1 MPAADPRGPFSRAPA
16 LPQPRVGRPRG
27 PAASSRVRRPGGCS
41 HVTGAGGSEP
51 AHGEHLPG
59 ERAQHGPGPRR
70 VSGREAPG
78 VGGRGAAG
86 GAGWPE
92 TRGRRGSEFGAA
104 GSGEAAARLA
114 VVAGG
119 GSTRGADFSRE
130 QPPRPL
136 PALGPPCCLPV
147 SRPTVSGGG
156 RRRGGGLSSP
166 WGPRP
171 PAGCPRS
178 SRRAGVA
185 AAPEEQR
192 LVPAGGDGASAVR
205 GSGRARGAS
214 RGRRGL
220 PASAPA
226 LPDPGAR
233 GARSPSA
240 WTHPAAP
247 PGCDKM
253 DLTYRRALTVTRSLK
268 AVLQQ
273 QTQI

>member
-156 RRRGGGLSSP
+156 RRRGGVCPLPGGRVLRP
-166 WGPRP
+166 AVLGVRDAPAWPRR
-171 PAGCPRS
+171 PRS
-178 SRRAGVA
+178 SASFLRAGTGRA
-185 AAPEEQR
+185 PCGARAAPGAPLGGAAGSRRR
-192 LVPAGGDGASAVR
+192 LPPSRTLARAALGAPR
-205 GSGRARGAS
+205 
-214 RGRRGL
+214 
-220 PASAPA
+220 
-226 LPDPGAR
+226 PGHTRLHRQVAIK
-233 GARSPSA
+233 
-240 WTHPAAP
+240 WT
-247 PGCDKM
+247 
-253 DLTYRRALTVTRSLK
+253 
-268 AVLQQ
+268 
-273 QTQI
+273 

>member
-1 MPAADPRGPFSRAPA
+1 MARDPWKTGVGVRG
-16 LPQPRVGRPRG
+16 RG
-27 PAASSRVRRPGGCS
+27 KR
-41 HVTGAGGSEP
+41 
-51 AHGEHLPG
+51 
-59 ERAQHGPGPRR
+59 
-70 VSGREAPG
+70 
-78 VGGRGAAG
+78 GGRGAA
-86 GAGWPE
+86 
-92 TRGRRGSEFGAA
+92 RGRRRRRVDARSGLFAGTASPPAPGARAALLPTRFAAHRVGRGSEK
-104 GSGEAAARLA
+104 
-114 VVAGG
+114 
-119 GSTRGADFSRE
+119 
-130 QPPRPL
+130 
-136 PALGPPCCLPV
+136 
-147 SRPTVSGGG
+147 
-156 RRRGGGLSSP
+156 GGGLSSP